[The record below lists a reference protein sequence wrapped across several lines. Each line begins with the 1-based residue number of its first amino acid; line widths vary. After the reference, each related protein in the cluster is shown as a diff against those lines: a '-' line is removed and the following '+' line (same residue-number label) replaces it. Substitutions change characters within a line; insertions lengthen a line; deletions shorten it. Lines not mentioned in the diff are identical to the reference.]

1 MIQSRRPCPHSD
13 VKVVVHLE
21 LFQTAQRLQRGN
33 ILHLVVTE
41 VQGTKRRQLQVL
53 GKLLQS
59 VAGEIPAL
67 QGLQAGQQ
75 FDWQV
80 LELQPHSRQTEEQK
94 DSSQCEKQTKQNVQ
108 SLLFLLKNT
117 SVVFFHFTKT

>member
-1 MIQSRRPCPHSD
+1 MIRSGRPCPHSD
-13 VKVVVHLE
+13 VKVVIHLE
-21 LFQTAQRLQRGN
+21 LLQTAQRLQCGD

-41 VQGTKRRQLQVL
+41 VQGTKCRQLQVL

-59 VAGEIPAL
+59 VPGEIPPL

-75 FDWQV
+75 PDWQV

-94 DSSQCEKQTKQNVQ
+94 ESGQCGNQTKCAG
-108 SLLFLLKNT
+108 T
-117 SVVFFHFTKT
+117 S